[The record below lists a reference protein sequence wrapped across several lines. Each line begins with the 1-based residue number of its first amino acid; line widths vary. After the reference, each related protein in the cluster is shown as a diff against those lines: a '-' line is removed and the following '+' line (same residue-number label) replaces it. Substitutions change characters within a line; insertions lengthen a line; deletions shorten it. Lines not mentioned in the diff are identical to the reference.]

1 MGLAWACDTVSTIIH
16 KSQNDQTY
24 AAADLDDVMAVS
36 RIAAL
41 AASAV
46 AWLAASLGTA
56 VALEH
61 AAPSTPLSLTAPA
74 RPAKGGSDIY
84 IVQLREPAVVNYAG
98 GRAGFAPTRPPAN
111 AKIEPTSSAVQSYA
125 KHLEDSHDRLLASA
139 GVGTEKL
146 HSYRYAFNGFA
157 AVLTADQVSRLRRDP
172 MVSRIWV
179 DTEQRLQTT
188 NSAVFLGLENQSGG
202 LRADLKLRGE
212 GIIVAVI
219 DSGIT
224 PGHPSLDDTKALI
237 PQRCQSD
244 WAEASW
250 LGLFLCGAVR
260 RNPPLESLFD
270 PPDDFHGA
278 CEGGEGFEPTDCNNK
293 LVGARFYIDGFL
305 SRNALDP
312 GEFVSP
318 RDADGHGTHIATTI
332 AGNEVTADLFGI
344 RIGRISGIAPSARVA
359 AYKACWLKPD
369 EIRASC
375 NTSDLVRAIDDAVA
389 DGADIINYSVGNLE
403 AGLDAPDSIALL
415 NALEAGVFSVV
426 AAGNDGPARATIG
439 SPAGAPWVLTVAAST
454 QTGNRFDEAITIV
467 EPERLAERIEMKEAN
482 FTPQLRERESLE
494 GELGLVDDGQEF
506 LADGLNGSIR
516 DACEPLVDESDLD
529 GKIALLQRGGCT
541 FEVKLARVADAG
553 AIAAVVYSDAGDPI
567 VMRGTPGSVDIP
579 AVMISTADGQ
589 TLVDELV
596 AETVIRVELAKGV
609 FLTRS
614 DSGKVLGDF
623 SSRGPSIAD
632 PDFLKP
638 DITAPGVE
646 IFAGHS
652 PQVANG
658 LKGELYQYLSG
669 TSMSAPETAGVA
681 ALLKEANPD
690 WTPAQLKSAL
700 TTSAQG
706 GVRTEDGVTPAGPFD
721 TGAGH
726 IDPNRAID
734 PGLVFDSTFLEHAA
748 YLCGYEPS
756 PYPEADCAIL
766 AAAGYSMNARDVN
779 VASIGV
785 GHLVSGDVVTRRV
798 TNVGPPATY
807 TSVVQEPLGLDV
819 TVTPTS
825 LSLDTGQTGE
835 FSVSFQRQNA
845 PLDAW
850 SFGRITWS
858 DDTRDVVNAV
868 AVRPVSLR
876 APRELSFRSSSGG
889 TTIPVAF
896 GYTGAY
902 QAQVHGLR
910 AALVDFCRDQNDVS
924 IPCAINDDPTNTF
937 SFRMD
942 NGVNVHLVD
951 VPPDQLYA
959 RFSLFDQYT
968 DGNDDLDLYV
978 FYCPDNQCS
987 QIAQSA
993 TFTSEEQIDLLSPE
1007 PGVYAVL
1014 VHGFETDEIMGG
1026 AGAQYTLFAWSFG
1039 LNDVVGNASVI
1050 FPTTVTDGDRGGLD
1064 VAWGPL
1070 IPATRY
1076 LGGISH
1082 HTPSGLYGLTLL
1094 RIDSP

>member
-1 MGLAWACDTVSTIIH
+1 
-16 KSQNDQTY
+16 
-24 AAADLDDVMAVS
+24 MAIW
-36 RIAAL
+36 RIAAF
-41 AASAV
+41 SALLTGLLV
-46 AWLAASLGTA
+46 ALLGTA

-61 AAPSTPLSLTAPA
+61 AAPTTPLSLTAPA
-74 RPAKGGSDIY
+74 RPAKGGGEVY

-98 GRAGFAPTRPPAN
+98 GLAGFAATRPFAN
-111 AKIEPTSSAVQSYA
+111 AKIEPTSSPVQSYV
-125 KHLEDSHDRLLASA
+125 KYLEDSHDRLLANA
-139 GVGTEKL
+139 GVNTEKL

-157 AVLTADQVSRLRRDP
+157 ALLTADQVSRLRRDP
-172 MVSRIWV
+172 AVNRIWV
-179 DTEQRLQTT
+179 DTEQRVQTT
-188 NSAVFLGLENQSGG
+188 NSAVFLGLEDQSGG

-219 DSGIT
+219 DSGIA
-224 PGHPSLDDTKALI
+224 PGHPSLRDTEEKI
-237 PQRCQSD
+237 PERCQSD

-250 LGLFLCGAVR
+250 LGIFLCSAVR
-260 RNPPLESLFD
+260 RNPPLDVLFE
-270 PPDDFHGA
+270 PPADFFGV
-278 CEGGEGFEPTDCNNK
+278 CEAGHGFEPTDCNNK
-293 LVGARFYIDGFL
+293 LVGARYYIDGFL
-305 SRNALDP
+305 SRNELDP
-312 GEFVSP
+312 GEFMSP

-344 RIGRISGIAPSARVA
+344 RIGRISGIAPSARIA
-359 AYKACWLKPD
+359 AYKACWLRPGAV
-369 EIRASC
+369 RASC
-375 NTSDLVRAIDDAVA
+375 STSDLVRAIDDAVA

-403 AGLDAPDSIALL
+403 AGLDAPDDLALL
-415 NALEAGVFSVV
+415 NALEAGVLSVV
-426 AAGNDGPARATIG
+426 AAGNEGPADATIG

-454 QTGNRFDEAITIV
+454 QSGNRFDEAITIV
-467 EPERLAERIEMKEAN
+467 EPERLAGRIEMKEAN
-482 FTPQLRERESLE
+482 FTPQLRDRESLE
-494 GELGLVDDGQEF
+494 GELRLVDDGQDF
-506 LADGLNGSIR
+506 LADGLSGSTR
-516 DACEPLVDESDLD
+516 DACEPLLD
-529 GKIALLQRGGCT
+529 ASELEGNIALLQRGGCT
-541 FEVKLARVADAG
+541 FDVKLERVADAG
-553 AIAAVVYSDAGDPI
+553 AVAAVVYSDTGEPI
-567 VMRGTPGSVDIP
+567 VMRGTLGSVDIP

-589 TLVDELV
+589 TLIDELL
-596 AETVIRVELAKGV
+596 AETIIRVELAKGV

-623 SSRGPSIAD
+623 SSRGPSLPE

-638 DITAPGVE
+638 DVTAPGVE

-658 LKGELYQYLSG
+658 LQGEFYQYLSG

-700 TTSAQG
+700 TTTAQR
-706 GVRTEDGVTPAGPFD
+706 GVLREDGVTPAGPFD

-748 YLCGYEPS
+748 YLCGYDPS
-756 PYPEADCAIL
+756 PYSAADCAIL
-766 AAAGYSMNARDVN
+766 AAAGYSVHARDVN
-779 VASIGV
+779 VASIGI
-785 GHLVSGDVVTRRV
+785 GQLVSGDVVTRRV

-807 TSVVQEPLGLDV
+807 TAAVEDPLGLDL
-819 TVTPTS
+819 TVNPSS
-825 LSLDTGQTGE
+825 LTLDTGQTAE
-835 FSVSFQRQNA
+835 FNVSFQRQNA
-845 PLDAW
+845 PLDTW

-858 DDTRDVVNAV
+858 DDTRDVASAV

-896 GYTGAY
+896 GYSGAY

-924 IPCAINDDPTNTF
+924 VPCAITDDPTNTF

-942 NGVNVHLVD
+942 NGVNAHLID

-987 QIAQSA
+987 QIAQSGS
-993 TFTSEEQIDLLSPE
+993 FTSEEEINLISPE
-1007 PGVYAVL
+1007 PGVYAIL
-1014 VHGFETDEIMGG
+1014 VHGFETDEVTGG

-1050 FPTTVTDGDRGGLD
+1050 FPTTVSDGDRGGID

-1082 HTPSGLYGLTLL
+1082 NTPSGLYGLTLL